1 MSSGLDRKVRD
12 GIAGKH
18 REKQGQDFF
27 DSKFPERNI
36 WFAVIYRALEEIKPV
51 GKKSGNTRIRNIQKR
66 KEDSMW
72 FFTSPTSRL
81 KWICDNFGIDI
92 KAVRAEADRRYYNL
106 PRENEMESVIE
117 EEKLQYE
124 EQVYSEEM
132 QTL

>member
-1 MSSGLDRKVRD
+1 MSGLDRKERGV
-12 GIAGKH
+12 AGRH
-18 REKQGQDFF
+18 REKQGQEFF

-51 GKKSGNTRIRNIQKR
+51 GKKCGNTRIRNIQKR

-92 KAVRAEADRRYYNL
+92 KAVRAEADRRYFNL
-106 PRENEMESVIE
+106 PRETEVNSDIEKEGPYHDDEMY
-117 EEKLQYE
+117 L
-124 EQVYSEEM
+124 EEM